1 MLQPLPTASM
11 SIGKLF
17 RETHQLSV
25 PIYQR
30 PFSWSVDEAAR
41 LLVDVAYA
49 AGIDEGQPVEPDYF
63 LGAILLLDSSVSGG
77 PGRLTRDFEIADE
90 HSVW

>member
-1 MLQPLPTASM
+1 MFQPLPIASI
-11 SIGKLF
+11 SVGQLF
-17 RETHQLSV
+17 GETHQLSV

-49 AGIDEGQPVEPDYF
+49 AGINESQPVEPDYF

-77 PGRLTRDFEIADE
+77 PGRLPRDFEIADG